1 MQKGFKFQR
10 MGERGRILGQIP
22 LCSNTCN
29 TGQMNWIL
37 SALFHCIRKSIL
49 ITVVI
54 IPTFSPQYF
63 VRIYS
68 LTLQVVLNAKK
79 CYGEETLHCRLG
91 GQIYIYRLLQLR
103 HFINVPKIYAPL
115 CMYVHMCVC
124 VYIYIY
130 IYGKLRDSWE
140 EINITVHFILQQNMH
155 MKSEHFKTISV
166 RNTVL
171 KSYVV

>member
-10 MGERGRILGQIP
+10 MGERERIWGQIS

-29 TGQMNWIL
+29 TGQLNWIL

-79 CYGEETLHCRLG
+79 CYGEEILHCRLG

-103 HFINVPKIYAPL
+103 HFINVPRIYAPL
-115 CMYVHMCVC
+115 CIYVHMCVC
-124 VYIYIY
+124 VCINIYIWE
-130 IYGKLRDSWE
+130 IERQLRGNQHYSSFYLAAKHAYEKW
-140 EINITVHFILQQNMH
+140 TLQNYF
-155 MKSEHFKTISV
+155 S
-166 RNTVL
+166 
-171 KSYVV
+171 